1 MPNKCICSSGSLN
14 DYPSVANKLVSLR
27 RIFLINLFVLVAAL
41 ITSTTVL
48 ELLLQHTTLLDQ
60 TDSPIP
66 SYIPRKFKLENAAIT
81 QTGLTDQYGFR
92 SADGHDHISHLTMPG
107 SEKCRVVVL
116 GDSFVWGDGLRVEDR
131 WPDKLSALSNC
142 RITSFGINGWTT
154 LEEFAFYEKHL
165 KDLYFDY
172 LLIGLVDNDPHP
184 KGHYAE
190 LALQPK
196 HYVLWHHLIEHK
208 LPKTQIIKMVFPLSY
223 HYITSIYNKYRD
235 NLAGEITL
243 NKPDGTLIRG
253 GWGYTNWRNRLFKDD
268 ILNIWKDA
276 VSVFQERSAHPFAF
290 VLTPT
295 DASQHS
301 RPNFD
306 KLTRIL
312 DEMDIKYADCFPE
325 VEALFGTGLR
335 PRSAWA
341 NPANG
346 HPGAQLT
353 QKYAECADS
362 HLTMAIE

>member
-1 MPNKCICSSGSLN
+1 M
-14 DYPSVANKLVSLR
+14 ANKFVSWTMILLV
-27 RIFLINLFVLVAAL
+27 NLSILLAVL

-48 ELLLQHTTLLDQ
+48 NLLLQYTTLLDQ
-60 TDSPIP
+60 ADSPRP
-66 SYIPRKFKLENAAIT
+66 FYIPRRLELENTAIL
-81 QTGLTDQYGFR
+81 QTGLIDQYGFR

-131 WPDKLSALSNC
+131 WPDKLSALSSC

-154 LEEFAFYEKHL
+154 LEEFAFYEKYL
-165 KDLYFDY
+165 KGLDFDY

-184 KGHYAE
+184 RGHYAG
-190 LALQPK
+190 LGLPPR
-196 HYVLWHHLIEHK
+196 HYVQWYHSLESDLPNTSILK
-208 LPKTQIIKMVFPLSY
+208 LVFPFAY
-223 HYITSIYNKYRD
+223 KYISGIYKTYRD

-243 NKPDGTLIRG
+243 NEPDGTLVRG
-253 GWGYTNWRNRLFKDD
+253 GWGYKNWRNSLYKDD
-268 ILNIWKDA
+268 ILGIWKDA
-276 VSVFQERSAHPFAF
+276 VSVFQQRSVHPFAF

-301 RPNFD
+301 RPYYE

-335 PRSAWA
+335 PRSSWA
-341 NPANG
+341 NSANG

-353 QKYAECADS
+353 KKYAECADS
-362 HLTMAIE
+362 HLTMALIPEQDQE